1 MTFDEAQKKINVCLK
16 FGIRPGLERI
26 KKLLS
31 LMDNPQDK
39 LKFIHTAG
47 TNGKGSICSMI
58 AFALTENGYRTGL
71 FTSPFVIDF
80 RERFKIDNRMI
91 TEEELVEIVD
101 FIYPK
106 IEALNKED
114 VIITEFEFITAIAFE
129 WFYRKKCDIVVLEVG
144 LGGRFDAT
152 NVIKNSLVSVI
163 SSISYDHMAILG
175 DTLSKI
181 AYEKAGIIKESSK
194 VVLYPEQ
201 QDEVKSVIKQ
211 QAKIKNAELIIPE
224 TTQIKYSKEN
234 YKAVMEYKNI
244 SYKLPL
250 CGEYQIEN
258 TVTVLEA
265 LKVLKEKIKLDDDK
279 IKRGIEKTVL
289 PARLE
294 ILNDEPL
301 IFLDGAHNEDAM
313 KKLKVFIDKN
323 LSEKKVYAVMGI
335 LKDKD
340 YEKMI
345 SVIAKSFY
353 KIITVEPDSQRKL
366 ESEIL
371 CKKINK
377 YNKNTLALKDLY
389 DAVKYVKEENNR
401 DIVVIICG
409 SLYLAKDVKRI
420 VKEVFSNE

>member
-1 MTFDEAQKKINVCLK
+1 MTFDEAQKKINRCLK

-181 AYEKAGIIKESSK
+181 AYEKAGIIKENSK

-401 DIVVIICG
+401 DLVVIICG
-409 SLYLAKDVKRI
+409 SLYLAKDVKKI
-420 VKEVFSNE
+420 VKEVFCNE